1 MAPQTNLSC
10 AGCGSSCGVLTAAQ
24 GTFSDGSGASNYA
37 NSATCQWIIA
47 PTGAT
52 QVFVTFTEFSTESCC
67 DILRVYQCA
76 TSMCEDAQ
84 LIAELSG
91 TYTTAQSQTIMS
103 NTGVLLL
110 QFTTNSGTTALGFTA
125 IWDSVVTGT
134 VPQRSSLDVS
144 LHAP

>member
-1 MAPQTNLSC
+1 MAPQTNLFC
-10 AGCGSSCGVLTAAQ
+10 TGCGSSCGVLTAAQ

-52 QVFVTFTEFSTESCC
+52 QVSVTFTEFSTESCC

-91 TYTTAQSQTIMS
+91 TYSTAPTILS
-103 NTGVLLL
+103 TSGYVLV
-110 QFTTNSGTTALGFTA
+110 QFWSDYEVNQAGFIAT
-125 IWDSVVTGT
+125 W
-134 VPQRSSLDVS
+134 SSSHASPSFPLVS
-144 LHAP
+144 